1 MGAFSIG
8 QIIARLLALFD
19 EYRRKRES
27 KLRQAERDALERDPA
42 GWFSEHFDDGLH
54 DTEAADSTDKT
65 EPHNRGEG

>member
-19 EYRRKRES
+19 EYRRKREARR
-27 KLRQAERDALERDPA
+27 RQTERDALEHDPA
-42 GWFSEHFDDGLH
+42 GWFDSHFDGLH